1 MEWGNKTLLVIVGP
15 TAVGKT
21 DLCVQLAR
29 ELKTEIISADSRQ
42 FYKEL
47 SIGTAKP
54 SLREQGGVTHHF
66 IDSHSI
72 HEYFSPGYFERD
84 ALLRLTSLF
93 EQYDFVIATGGSG
106 LYLKAL
112 VDGLDEM
119 PDIDMELRN
128 SLMSRLK
135 EEGLGALLDELKTRD
150 PEYASQVDSK
160 NPQRVVRA
168 LEVCISTSKTY
179 SEFRKSKS
187 DIRPFKML
195 KYCLD
200 RPREELYQRIDARMD
215 AMLAEG
221 LIDEAKKYAD
231 FQVNYALKTLGYKEV
246 YGYLRDEYD
255 EAELVRLLKR
265 NSRHYAK
272 KQLTWFRHQD
282 EYVWL
287 HPDQAKNS
295 ILKDLER

>member
-21 DLCVQLAR
+21 DLCVQLAQ
-29 ELKTEIISADSRQ
+29 ELNTEIISADSRQ

-54 SLREQGGVTHHF
+54 SLKEQGGITHHF

-72 HEYFSPGYFERD
+72 HDYFSPGDFERD
-84 ALLRLTSLF
+84 AISCLNSLF
-93 EQYDFVIATGGSG
+93 EHKDLVIATGGSG

-112 VDGLDEM
+112 VEGLDEM

-128 SLMSRLK
+128 SLISRLK

-187 DIRPFKML
+187 DVRPFKIL

-200 RPREELYQRIDARMD
+200 RPREELYQRINVRMEMMLDA
-215 AMLAEG
+215 G
-221 LIDEAKKYAD
+221 LIDEAKKYAE
-231 FQVNYALKTLGYKEV
+231 FQSNYALKTLGYKEV
-246 YGYLRDEYD
+246 YGYLRQEYD
-255 EAELVRLLKR
+255 EAELERLLKQ
-265 NSRHYAK
+265 NSRRYAK

-282 EYVWL
+282 EYIWL

-295 ILKDLER
+295 ILKDLDR

>member
-1 MEWGNKTLLVIVGP
+1 MDWANKTLLVIVGP

-21 DLCVQLAR
+21 DLCVQLAQ
-29 ELKTEIISADSRQ
+29 ELNTEIISADSRQ

-54 SLREQGGVTHHF
+54 SLADQGGITHHF

-72 HEYFSPGYFERD
+72 HDYFSPGDFERD
-84 ALLRLTSLF
+84 ALSRLNSLF
-93 EQYDFVIATGGSG
+93 NNNDVVIATGGSG

-112 VDGLDEM
+112 VEGLDEM
-119 PDIDMELRN
+119 PDINMELRN
-128 SLMSRLK
+128 SLMLRLK
-135 EEGLGALLDELKTRD
+135 EEGLDILLEELRLRD

-168 LEVCISTSKTY
+168 LEVCVSSSKTY

-187 DIRPFKML
+187 DVRPFKIL

-200 RPREELYQRIDARMD
+200 RPRGELYHRINLRMEM
-215 AMLAEG
+215 MLAAG
-221 LIDEAKKYAD
+221 LVDEAKKYKD
-231 FQVNYALKTLGYKEV
+231 FQANYALKTLGYKEV
-246 YGYLRDEYD
+246 YGYLRQEYD
-255 EAELVRLLKR
+255 EAELSRLLKR

-287 HPDQAKNS
+287 HPDQAIKT

>member
-21 DLCVQLAR
+21 DLCVQLAQ

-54 SLREQGGVTHHF
+54 SLKEQGGVTHHF

-72 HEYFSPGYFERD
+72 HEYFSPGDFERD

-93 EQYDFVIATGGSG
+93 EQHDFVIATGGSG

-112 VDGLDEM
+112 VEGLDDM
-119 PDIDMELRN
+119 PEIDMELRN
-128 SLMSRLK
+128 SLNVRLK
-135 EEGLGALLDELKTRD
+135 EEGLYALFQELKLKD
-150 PEYASQVDSK
+150 PQYASQVDAY

-187 DIRPFKML
+187 DIRPFKIL

-200 RPREELYQRIDARMD
+200 RPREELYQRIEARMD
-215 AMLAEG
+215 AMLAKG
-221 LIDEAKKYAD
+221 LVDEAKKFAD
-231 FQVNYALKTLGYKEV
+231 SQTNYALKTLGYKEV
-246 YGYLRDEYD
+246 YGYLRHEYED
-255 EAELVRLLKR
+255 AELVRLLKR

-282 EYVWL
+282 EYIWL
-287 HPDQAKNS
+287 HPDQAKDR

>member
-21 DLCVQLAR
+21 DLCVQLAQ

-42 FYKEL
+42 FYREL

-54 SLREQGGVTHHF
+54 SLADQGGVTHHF

-72 HEYFSPGYFERD
+72 HDYFSPGDFERD

-93 EQYDFVIATGGSG
+93 EQNDFVITTGGSG

-112 VDGLDEM
+112 VGGLDEM

-135 EEGLGALLDELKTRD
+135 DEGLGTLLDELKIRD

-187 DIRPFKML
+187 DIRPFKIL

-221 LIDEAKKYAD
+221 LVDEAKKYAD
-231 FQVNYALKTLGYKEV
+231 FQTNYALKTLGYKEV
-246 YGYLRDEYD
+246 YGYLRHEYD
-255 EAELVRLLKR
+255 EVELVRLLKR

-287 HPDQAKNS
+287 HPDQAKDR

>member
-21 DLCVQLAR
+21 DLCVQLAQ

-54 SLREQGGVTHHF
+54 SLKEQGGVTHHF

-72 HEYFSPGYFERD
+72 HDYFSPGDFERD
-84 ALLRLTSLF
+84 VLLRLTSLF
-93 EQYDFVIATGGSG
+93 EQHDFVIATGGSG

-135 EEGLGALLDELKTRD
+135 EEGLGVLFDELKTRD
-150 PEYASQVDSK
+150 TEYAGQVDSK
-160 NPQRVVRA
+160 NPQRIVRA
-168 LEVCISTSKTY
+168 LEVCMSTSKTY

-187 DIRPFKML
+187 DIRPFKIL

-200 RPREELYQRIDARMD
+200 RPREELYQRIDARME
-215 AMLAEG
+215 AMLAKG
-221 LIDEAKKYAD
+221 LVDEAKKYAD
-231 FQVNYALKTLGYKEV
+231 FQTNYALKTLGYKEV
-246 YGYLRDEYD
+246 YSYLRHEYD

-287 HPDQAKNS
+287 HPDHAKNR
-295 ILKDLER
+295 ILKDLE

>member
-21 DLCVQLAR
+21 DLCVQLAQ

-54 SLREQGGVTHHF
+54 SLKEQGGVTHHF

-72 HEYFSPGYFERD
+72 HDYFSPGDFERD

-93 EQYDFVIATGGSG
+93 EQHDIVIATGGSG

-135 EEGLGALLDELKTRD
+135 DEGLGTLLDELKIRD

-187 DIRPFKML
+187 DIRPFKIL

-215 AMLAEG
+215 AMLADG
-221 LIDEAKKYAD
+221 LVAEAKKYAD
-231 FQVNYALKTLGYKEV
+231 FQTNYALKTLGYKEV
-246 YGYLRDEYD
+246 YGFLRHEYD
-255 EAELVRLLKR
+255 EVELVRLLKR

>member
-1 MEWGNKTLLVIVGP
+1 MEWGSKTLLVIVGP

-21 DLCVQLAR
+21 DLCVQLAQ

-42 FYKEL
+42 FYQEL

-54 SLREQGGVTHHF
+54 SLKEQGGVTHHF

-72 HEYFSPGYFERD
+72 HDYFSPGDFERE
-84 ALLRLTSLF
+84 ALSRLTSLF
-93 EQYDFVIATGGSG
+93 EQHDVVIATGGSG

-112 VDGLDEM
+112 IDGLDDM
-119 PDIDMELRN
+119 PEIDIKLRN
-128 SLMSRLK
+128 SLMSRL
-135 EEGLGALLDELKTRD
+135 ETEGLADLFDELRKLD
-150 PEYASQVDSK
+150 PVYADQVDAK

-168 LEVCISTSKTY
+168 LEVCLSSSKTY
-179 SEFRKSKS
+179 SEFRKSQS
-187 DIRPFKML
+187 DIRPFKIL

-215 AMLAEG
+215 AMLDKG
-221 LIDEAKKYAD
+221 LVEEAKKYAD
-231 FQVNYALKTLGYKEV
+231 FQANYALKTLGYKEV
-246 YGYLRDEYD
+246 YGYLRQEYD
-255 EAELVRLLKR
+255 EVELNRLLKR

-287 HPDQAKNS
+287 HPSEAKNK

>member
-21 DLCVQLAR
+21 DLCVQLAQ

-54 SLREQGGVTHHF
+54 SLKEQGGVTHHF

-72 HEYFSPGYFERD
+72 HDYFSPGDFERD

-93 EQYDFVIATGGSG
+93 EKHDFVIVTGGSG

-135 EEGLGALLDELKTRD
+135 EEGLGVLLDELKTRD
-150 PEYASQVDSK
+150 PEYAAQVDSK

-168 LEVCISTSKTY
+168 LEVCMSTSKTY

-187 DIRPFKML
+187 DIRPFKIL

-215 AMLAEG
+215 SMLIGG
-221 LIDEAKKYAD
+221 LVDEAKKYAD
-231 FQVNYALKTLGYKEV
+231 FQTNYALKTLGYKEV
-246 YGYLRDEYD
+246 YGYLRHEYD

-287 HPDQAKNS
+287 HPDQAKDR
-295 ILKDLER
+295 ILNDLER

>member
-21 DLCVQLAR
+21 DLCVQLAQ
-29 ELKTEIISADSRQ
+29 ELNTEIISADSRQ

-54 SLREQGGVTHHF
+54 SLKEQGGVTHHF

-72 HEYFSPGYFERD
+72 HDYFSPGDFERD

-93 EQYDFVIATGGSG
+93 EQHDFVIATGGSG

-112 VDGLDEM
+112 VDGLDDM

-135 EEGLGALLDELKTRD
+135 EEGLGVLFDELKTRD
-150 PEYASQVDSK
+150 PEYAGQVDSK

-168 LEVCISTSKTY
+168 LEVCMSTSKTY

-187 DIRPFKML
+187 DIRPFKIL

-200 RPREELYQRIDARMD
+200 RSREELYQRIDARME
-215 AMLAEG
+215 AMLAKG
-221 LIDEAKKYAD
+221 LVDEAKKYAD
-231 FQVNYALKTLGYKEV
+231 FQTNYALKTLGYKEV
-246 YGYLRDEYD
+246 YSYLRHEYD

-287 HPDQAKNS
+287 HPDHAKNR
-295 ILKDLER
+295 ILKDLE

>member
-1 MEWGNKTLLVIVGP
+1 MVIVGP

-21 DLCVQLAR
+21 DLCVQLAQ

-54 SLREQGGVTHHF
+54 SLKEQGGVTHHF

-72 HEYFSPGYFERD
+72 HDYFSPGDFERD

-93 EQYDFVIATGGSG
+93 EKHDFVIATGGSG

-135 EEGLGALLDELKTRD
+135 EEGLGVLLDELKTRD
-150 PEYASQVDSK
+150 PEYAAQVDSK

-168 LEVCISTSKTY
+168 LEVCMSTSKTY

-187 DIRPFKML
+187 DIRPFKIL

-215 AMLAEG
+215 SMLIGG
-221 LIDEAKKYAD
+221 LVDEAKKYAD
-231 FQVNYALKTLGYKEV
+231 FQTNYALKTLGYKEV
-246 YGYLRDEYD
+246 YGYLRHEYD

-287 HPDQAKNS
+287 HPDQAKDR

>member
-1 MEWGNKTLLVIVGP
+1 MEWGSKTLLVIVGP

-21 DLCVQLAR
+21 DLCVQLAQ

-42 FYKEL
+42 FYQEL

-54 SLREQGGVTHHF
+54 SLKEQGGVTHHF

-72 HEYFSPGYFERD
+72 HDYFSPGDFERE
-84 ALLRLTSLF
+84 ALSRLTSLF
-93 EQYDFVIATGGSG
+93 EQHDVVIATGGSG

-112 VDGLDEM
+112 IDGLDDM
-119 PDIDMELRN
+119 PEIDIKLRN
-128 SLMSRLK
+128 LLMSRL
-135 EEGLGALLDELKTRD
+135 ETEGLADLFDELRKLD
-150 PEYASQVDSK
+150 PEYAGQVDVK

-168 LEVCISTSKTY
+168 LEVCLSSSKTY
-179 SEFRKSKS
+179 SEFRKSQS
-187 DIRPFKML
+187 DIRPFKIL

-215 AMLAEG
+215 AMLDKG
-221 LIDEAKKYAD
+221 LVEEAKKYAD
-231 FQVNYALKTLGYKEV
+231 FQANYALKTLGYKEV
-246 YGYLRDEYD
+246 YGYLRQEYD
-255 EAELVRLLKR
+255 EVELNRLLKR

-287 HPDQAKNS
+287 HPSEAKNK